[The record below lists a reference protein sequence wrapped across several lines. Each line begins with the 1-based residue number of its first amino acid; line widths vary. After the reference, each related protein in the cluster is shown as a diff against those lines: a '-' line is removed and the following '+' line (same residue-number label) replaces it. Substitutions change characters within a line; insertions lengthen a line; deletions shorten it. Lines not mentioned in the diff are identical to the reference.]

1 MKPRK
6 ASDLR
11 ELSKDELVR
20 SLDESRETLAKNR
33 FQHALSQLQ
42 DTSYLR
48 TLRKDIARIETILT
62 EAQAPVRRL
71 TRKIRKERTAEQK

>member
-6 ASDLR
+6 TKDLY
-11 ELSKDELVR
+11 ELNDEELVR
-20 SLDESRETLAKNR
+20 SLEEAKDTLSKQR

-48 TLRKDIARIETILT
+48 ILKKDIARMKTILNDRNR
-62 EAQAPVRRL
+62 AKQNG
-71 TRKIRKERTAEQK
+71 